1 MSRDSHFAGGPSIK
15 KHKYTTND
23 LIRIYTNNDFTNL
36 HAVLL
41 VQNLIEL
48 TFASLAG
55 GSTLIT
61 LNPALANVY
70 TD

>member
-1 MSRDSHFAGGPSIK
+1 M
-15 KHKYTTND
+15 
-23 LIRIYTNNDFTNL
+23 

-61 LNPALANVY
+61 LNPALQMANQLQIGETVQSY
-70 TD
+70 LDDTTSTYW